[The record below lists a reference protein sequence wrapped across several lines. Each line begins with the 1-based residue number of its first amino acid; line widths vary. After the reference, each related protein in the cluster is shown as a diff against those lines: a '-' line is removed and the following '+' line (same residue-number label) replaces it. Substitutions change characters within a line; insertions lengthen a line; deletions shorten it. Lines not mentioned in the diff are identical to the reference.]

1 MRAAFF
7 FIICSLLSASSNFE
21 TPVVELLGEPTGADD
36 LLLPLLGGVVGRLR
50 AFDDVAERNKFWK

>member
-1 MRAAFF
+1 M
-7 FIICSLLSASSNFE
+7 ICSLLSASSNFE

-50 AFDDVAERNKFWK
+50 AFDDVAEKHKF